1 MLFIHFCTGGNFSKF
16 IETQSRM
23 EVSRVKGGKMDCLM
37 VPESHSVLQ
46 DEEFGKWIVVM
57 VAEQCE
63 HP

>member
-1 MLFIHFCTGGNFSKF
+1 MT
-16 IETQSRM
+16 
-23 EVSRVKGGKMDCLM
+23 GGKMDCLM